1 MTRSYCAPSA
11 LTETAIATVIQ
22 YSISKP
28 NSDDRDADRISVDY
42 GFSVGQKTRLRYF
55 PLGQWSMSALGQK
68 QTCATHK
75 PMSAKC
81 QGSEADM
88 CRFAP
93 KADIH
98 ERNSVS
104 SQ

>member
-75 PMSAKC
+75 LRTIFSFDRFTALASPSAF
-81 QGSEADM
+81 SW
-88 CRFAP
+88 F
-93 KADIH
+93 
-98 ERNSVS
+98 
-104 SQ
+104 